1 MNLNQCREKIDEID
15 TQLLALLNRRAE
27 MSTVIGMLKTR
38 AGLLIVDAER
48 ESEVLRR
55 IARDNP
61 GDLDDQAAARIYR
74 QILDESRR
82 LQARTRVEGIAKAEA
97 GE

>member
-27 MSTVIGMLKTR
+27 MSKVIGMLKTR
-38 AGLLIVDAER
+38 AGLPIVDAER

-55 IARDNP
+55 IVRDNP
-61 GDLDDQAAARIYR
+61 GDLDDQAAAHIYR

-82 LQARTRVEGIAKAEA
+82 LQAMTRAEA
-97 GE
+97 IVQAEANE